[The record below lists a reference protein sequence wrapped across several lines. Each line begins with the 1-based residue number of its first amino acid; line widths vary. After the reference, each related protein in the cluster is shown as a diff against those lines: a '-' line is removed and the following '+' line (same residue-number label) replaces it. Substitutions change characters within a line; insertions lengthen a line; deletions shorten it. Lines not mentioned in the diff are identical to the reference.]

1 MHVSNR
7 IPPAVLAAA
16 AGMLQP
22 FVPELSP
29 QNLVD
34 ALKAHSGNGQAQP
47 QFEKPM
53 TIREVAELLGVSLA
67 TVNNYLNAG
76 KLRRISASRSFVR
89 VDPESVRQLLGYAE
103 ARP

>member
-29 QNLVD
+29 QNLVA

-53 TIREVAELLGVSLA
+53 TIREVAELLGVSIV
-67 TVNNYLNAG
+67 TINNYLIAG

-103 ARP
+103 VRQ

>member
-29 QNLVD
+29 QNLVA

-47 QFEKPM
+47 K
-53 TIREVAELLGVSLA
+53 
-67 TVNNYLNAG
+67 
-76 KLRRISASRSFVR
+76 SR
-89 VDPESVRQLLGYAE
+89 
-103 ARP
+103 

>member
-29 QNLVD
+29 QNLVA
-34 ALKAHSGNGQAQP
+34 ALKAHSNGQAQP

-53 TIREVAELLGVSLA
+53 TIREVAELLGVSIV
-67 TVNNYLNAG
+67 TINNYLNAG

-103 ARP
+103 VRQ